1 MRFLLNLIWFL
12 FGGLWLAFGYFVA
25 GILACILIVTI
36 PVGIA
41 SFRMA
46 RYVLWPFGK
55 TVEPKPGAG
64 AGSAIMNGIWF
75 VIAGWWLALAHIATA
90 IAQYF
95 KLGLENKTDNQFK
108 KRNFSTTW
116 GMLLLIV
123 AEVGGVGMLLFGF
136 IATQFL
142 GWPLA

>member
-1 MRFLLNLIWFL
+1 MNLALKITLAAAGIFL
-12 FGGLWLAFGYFVA
+12 FVGMIGGVLKYR
-25 GILACILIVTI
+25 GIMRSPDHCA
-36 PVGIA
+36 PVYIDIA
-41 SFRMA
+41 HRAALLYSFAALVMA
-46 RYVLWPFGK
+46 ELLKYSPFSVGVQLLC
-55 TVEPKPGAG
+55 TCAPL
-64 AGSAIMNGIWF
+64 F
-75 VIAGWWLALAHIATA
+75 FFATA

>member
-1 MRFLLNLIWFL
+1 MNLALKITLAAAGIFL
-12 FGGLWLAFGYFVA
+12 FVGMIGGVLKYR
-25 GILACILIVTI
+25 GIMRSPDHCA
-36 PVGIA
+36 PVYIDIA
-41 SFRMA
+41 HRAALLYSFAALVMA
-46 RYVLWPFGK
+46 ELLKYSPFSVGVQLLC
-55 TVEPKPGAG
+55 TCAPL
-64 AGSAIMNGIWF
+64 F
-75 VIAGWWLALAHIATA
+75 FFATA

-123 AEVGGVGMLLFGF
+123 AEVSGVGMLLFGF

>member
-1 MRFLLNLIWFL
+1 MNLALKITLAAAGIFL
-12 FGGLWLAFGYFVA
+12 FVGMIG
-25 GILACILIVTI
+25 GILKYRGIMRSPEHCA
-36 PVGIA
+36 PVYIDIA
-41 SFRMA
+41 HRAALMYSFAALVMA
-46 RYVLWPFGK
+46 ELLKYNPFSDAVQLLS
-55 TVEPKPGAG
+55 TCAPLLFF
-64 AGSAIMNGIWF
+64 AI
-75 VIAGWWLALAHIATA
+75 A

-95 KLGLENKTDNQFK
+95 KLGLANQTDNQFRE
-108 KRNFSTTW
+108 RNFSTTW